1 VAAFVESEFD
11 EVPVVEGEWRGSRRG
26 QVASSVRRAVA
37 KRPRTIVVY
46 VALVGVCSLVVAG
59 VGGAA
64 AGSVRRS
71 AATASCPASALPGG
85 PLDVEAVL
93 AALRRQMPSLYK
105 GLTDMGKPV
114 PINARTYEVDGVVR
128 LGFSP
133 RPAFARGLRTR
144 ALRICERSI
153 LDRSWAVAVH
163 LTRVQLPASNRVV
176 FLAKTSRGWAAWY
189 HD

>member
-1 VAAFVESEFD
+1 V
-11 EVPVVEGEWRGSRRG
+11 
-26 QVASSVRRAVA
+26 
-37 KRPRTIVVY
+37 KRVILVY
-46 VALVGVCSLVVAG
+46 AALVAVCSLAVAAI
-59 VGGAA
+59 GGATPGSISRA
-64 AGSVRRS
+64 AAR
-71 AATASCPASALPGG
+71 ASCPASALPGG

-93 AALRRQMPSLYK
+93 AALRHQMPSLYA

-114 PINARTYEVDGVVR
+114 LINARTYEVDGLVG
-128 LGFSP
+128 LGFPP

-144 ALRICERSI
+144 ALRICGRSI
-153 LDRSWAVAVH
+153 VDRSWAVAVH